1 MTRSLQQARR
11 GFTLVEVIVVIS
23 ILAII
28 VTIGAGAYFL
38 ILNGQ
43 KQDASK
49 TTTAKID
56 GLLLRK
62 VKMIRDKI
70 KDDVKDRRPK
80 TGIPELRDAGYTAEA
95 AEAIMLYARLK
106 NELPMTFL
114 EAKTATAFTL
124 ASLNGGPPV
133 NIYLAPRSEFTS
145 LPATPITTLT
155 DIHRQSAV
163 CLHRALT
170 PLGLEGLEQQIGESV
185 AGGEKCFKDSGGK
198 PIIFTR
204 LAFNGDQAELNT
216 KNYDPYFPKKL
227 PSGSYQNLITEI
239 GAGNATLF
247 WNAVTPLSATY
258 TLTTTPTVAAPNAI
272 RAYWGIPFAY
282 PGAVNHTVCVISWGQ
297 RNEDSIDPLE
307 DPATPGVLTYNPMTQ
322 QPWNRLYNDGN
333 IVSYRLRE
341 EGAKGD

>member
-1 MTRSLQQARR
+1 M
-11 GFTLVEVIVVIS
+11 VVIS

-28 VTIGAGAYFL
+28 MGIGVGAYFL
-38 ILNGQ
+38 IMGGQ

-70 KDDVKDRRPK
+70 KDDVKEKRLK

-95 AEAIMLYARLK
+95 AETIMLYARLK

-114 EAKTATAFTL
+114 EAKSATSFTL
-124 ASLNGGPPV
+124 GSLNGGPPV
-133 NIYLAPRSEFTS
+133 NIFLAARSEFAS
-145 LPATPITTLT
+145 LPPTPITSLT
-155 DIHRQSAV
+155 DIHIQSSA
-163 CLHRALT
+163 CLYRALT
-170 PLGLEGLEQQIGESV
+170 PLGLEGLEQQTGESV

-198 PIIFTR
+198 PIVFTR
-204 LAFNGDQAELNT
+204 LAFNGDQGELNT

-227 PSGSYQNLITEI
+227 PSGSYQNLTTEI
-239 GAGNATLF
+239 TAANATAF
-247 WNAVTPLSATY
+247 WNAVTPLSFTY
-258 TLTTTPTVAAPNAI
+258 TLTTTPSVATPNAI
-272 RAYWGIPFAY
+272 RAYWGIPFSY
-282 PGAVNHTVCVISWGQ
+282 PGNVNHTVCVISWGQ
-297 RNEDSIDPLE
+297 RGQDAVDPLE
-307 DPATPGVLTYNPMTQ
+307 DPAQPPGVIIYNPMTQ